1 MSAENQSIDT
11 ATAEAYERHMVP
23 GMFAHW
29 AERVIGVVAPQ
40 PGDQVLD
47 MACGTG
53 IGARIAAR
61 FVGPT
66 GKVVGVDM
74 DPGVIEVARRL
85 AHLRT
90 LRLISAFAFRDYSS

>member
-1 MSAENQSIDT
+1 
-11 ATAEAYERHMVP
+11 MVP

-29 AERVIGVVAPQ
+29 TELVIGVVAPQ

-53 IGARIAAR
+53 IGARMATR
-61 FVGPT
+61 FAGPT
-66 GKVVGVDM
+66 GNVIGVDI

-85 AHLRT
+85 TQGTGTPMEWHCADALQVPF
-90 LRLISAFAFRDYSS
+90 IDEAQ